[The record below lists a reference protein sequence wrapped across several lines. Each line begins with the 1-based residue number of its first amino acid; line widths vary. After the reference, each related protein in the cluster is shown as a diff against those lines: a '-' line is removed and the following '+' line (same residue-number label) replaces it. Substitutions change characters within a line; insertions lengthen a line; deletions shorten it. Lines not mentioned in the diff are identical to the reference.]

1 MFHNLGFVDNYA
13 RERVRSLLQ
22 EAEQDRLASLATG
35 RRTSAVRVQLAG
47 VLFALAERLEGQPTS
62 AGADVALTA

>member
-13 RERVRSLLQ
+13 RERARLLQQ
-22 EAEQDRLASLATG
+22 EAEQDRLANLATG